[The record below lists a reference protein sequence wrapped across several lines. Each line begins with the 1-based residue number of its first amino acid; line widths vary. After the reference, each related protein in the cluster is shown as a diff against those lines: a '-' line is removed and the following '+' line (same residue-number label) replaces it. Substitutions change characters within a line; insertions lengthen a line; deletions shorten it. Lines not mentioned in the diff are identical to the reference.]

1 MAEQTIVASNTLNRF
16 YNEQDSK
23 PAVPV
28 MIDSVD
34 SPGLELAVDDV
45 TYPTNITNGC
55 SLDELLLRL
64 TLAESR
70 VRAIEA
76 FPRDDPIERIKK
88 DLSAK
93 KVYSA
98 VFIRVEADYY
108 EKTLAMRAN
117 ILKCDVQQLCKSII
131 FENTA
136 WMSDNENGI
145 KDPTNSQFYLV
156 LVQYEGDDSCL
167 FINHAT

>member
-1 MAEQTIVASNTLNRF
+1 M
-16 YNEQDSK
+16 

-28 MIDSVD
+28 MIDSFE
-34 SPGLELAVDDV
+34 SPGLEVAVGDV
-45 TYPTNITNGC
+45 TNTTDITNGC
-55 SLDELLLRL
+55 PLDELLLRL

-70 VRAIEA
+70 VQKIEV
-76 FPRDDPIERIKK
+76 FLRDDPIDRIKK
-88 DLSAK
+88 DLATK

-98 VFIRVEADYY
+98 VFIEVEADYY

-136 WMSDNENGI
+136 WTSDNENGI

-156 LVQYEGDDSCL
+156 LVQYEGDDSC
-167 FINHAT
+167 FYINHAT

>member
-1 MAEQTIVASNTLNRF
+1 MPVVS
-16 YNEQDSK
+16 
-23 PAVPV
+23 V

-34 SPGLELAVDDV
+34 SPGLELAVGDV
-45 TYPTNITNGC
+45 THPTNITNGC

-70 VRAIEA
+70 VRAIEE
-76 FPRDDPIERIKK
+76 FVKDDPIDRIKK
-88 DLSAK
+88 DLVAK

-98 VFIRVEADYY
+98 VFLRVEADYY
-108 EKTLAMRAN
+108 EKTLAIRAN

-136 WMSDNENGI
+136 WLSDKENGI

-156 LVQYEGDDSCL
+156 LVQYEGDDPCL
-167 FINHAT
+167 FTYHAT

>member
-1 MAEQTIVASNTLNRF
+1 MPRVS
-16 YNEQDSK
+16 
-23 PAVPV
+23 V
-28 MIDSVD
+28 MID
-34 SPGLELAVDDV
+34 VDDSNHPISV
-45 TYPTNITNGC
+45 TIDS

-64 TLAESR
+64 ASAEKR
-70 VRAIEA
+70 VQKIET
-76 FPRDDPIERIKK
+76 FLKDDPIDRIKR
-88 DLSAK
+88 DLVAK

-98 VFIRVEADYY
+98 VFVRVGADYY

-136 WMSDNENGI
+136 WMSDDENGV

-156 LVQYEGDDSCL
+156 LVQYEGDQIFL
-167 FINHAT
+167 FVNHST

>member
-1 MAEQTIVASNTLNRF
+1 
-16 YNEQDSK
+16 
-23 PAVPV
+23 
-28 MIDSVD
+28 MIDTIDCSK
-34 SPGLELAVDDV
+34 LELAEGAVHPPSV
-45 TYPTNITNGC
+45 TNDS

-64 TLAESR
+64 ASAETR
-70 VRAIEA
+70 VNAIEQ
-76 FPRDDPIERIKK
+76 FLKNDPIDRIKR
-88 DLSAK
+88 DLAAK

-98 VFIRVEADYY
+98 VFVKVDADYY

-136 WMSDNENGI
+136 WTSDDENENDI

-156 LVQYEGDDSCL
+156 LVQYEGDDFCS
-167 FINHAT
+167 FVQSFESKS

>member
-1 MAEQTIVASNTLNRF
+1 
-16 YNEQDSK
+16 
-23 PAVPV
+23 
-28 MIDSVD
+28 MIDTNDCSK
-34 SPGLELAVDDV
+34 LELAEGATVHPTCV
-45 TYPTNITNGC
+45 TNDS

-64 TLAESR
+64 ASAETR
-70 VRAIEA
+70 VNAIEQ
-76 FPRDDPIERIKK
+76 FLKNDPIDRIKR
-88 DLSAK
+88 DLATK

-98 VFIRVEADYY
+98 VFVKVEADYY

-136 WMSDNENGI
+136 WTSDKENENDI

-156 LVQYEGDDSCL
+156 LVQYEGNDSFL
-167 FINHAT
+167 SVQSFESKS

>member
-1 MAEQTIVASNTLNRF
+1 
-16 YNEQDSK
+16 
-23 PAVPV
+23 
-28 MIDSVD
+28 MID
-34 SPGLELAVDDV
+34 VDDSNHPISV
-45 TYPTNITNGC
+45 TIDS

-64 TLAESR
+64 ASAEKR
-70 VRAIEA
+70 VQKIET
-76 FPRDDPIERIKK
+76 FLKDDPIDRIKR
-88 DLSAK
+88 DLVAK

-98 VFIRVEADYY
+98 VFVRVGADYY

-136 WMSDNENGI
+136 WMSDDENGV

-156 LVQYEGDDSCL
+156 LVQYEGDQIFL
-167 FINHAT
+167 FVNHST